1 MSPLG
6 FVATL
11 AAGATLGVLTAA
23 LARAGDDGDAAC
35 PMCHDNGAHVID
47 VDGQAPTKV
56 WCRACELGT
65 GYAARARD
73 ARGERNV
80 WSSTS
85 FTASTGGPVRVPLF
99 SPPGHGARVRHI
111 SAVADA
117 WDVACADISGFMRG
131 RCGAWLLTATAALDA
146 GVDVAS
152 ITEWCPRCEAA
163 S

>member
-99 SPPGHGARVRHI
+99 SPPGHGAPVRHI
-111 SAVADA
+111 AATSAQWV
-117 WDVACADISGFMRG
+117 SGSAFLRG
-131 RCGAWLLTATAALDA
+131 RCGAWLLTTTAALDA

-152 ITEWCPRCEAA
+152 ISEWCPRCEAA